1 MRSDQLPSARFAWH
15 LALPLLALLG
25 IVLSSYRDVAA
36 RLWLLDEMAYA
47 PLLAI
52 AAMGLFVRQAK
63 GLRLMPPN
71 GVPWLGSALLLGG
84 SLAYILGRSQNLELI
99 ELASIIP
106 LVAGVLAVLG
116 GWQALRRMAFP
127 LFFLIF
133 VLPYPGWVIDG
144 LTQPLKL
151 MISQGAEALLYLAG
165 YPVARSGVLIRLGQ
179 YRLLVADACS
189 GLHSLIFLSA
199 LGLLYIHFTG
209 PRRRWQSWCLIAA
222 LVPIALLANFLRVMI
237 LLLLTYHL
245 GNAIGQSYWHDLAGL
260 VLFATAFAALYGL
273 DSLLRCF
280 SRGQPAVETAL
291 ASTPA
296 EAIGNA
302 ALRSFTVAL
311 VLLCA
316 VGVASWLT
324 PREYRAAQIE
334 PFSLE
339 TLVPS
344 AFAGWVVDD
353 SADILVVS
361 PEIKADLQRLYSQS
375 LSRTYINSQG
385 ERIMLS
391 IAYGGHQLG
400 NELQAHRPEYCYRAQ
415 GFATLSMEETELSL
429 AGLRLPVR
437 RLVMRMDT
445 RIEPVTYWMT
455 VGDEL
460 ALPGLSRK
468 LAQIRYGLQGKIP
481 DGMLVRVSSLGRDRD
496 QQFALQAHFIADL
509 QHAVPGHLGLRPA
522 GLVGIGR

>member
-1 MRSDQLPSARFAWH
+1 MADQGINQAPST
-15 LALPLLALLG
+15 G
-25 IVLSSYRDVAA
+25 KS
-36 RLWLLDEMAYA
+36 EA
-47 PLLAI
+47 P
-52 AAMGLFVRQAK
+52 
-63 GLRLMPPN
+63 
-71 GVPWLGSALLLGG
+71 
-84 SLAYILGRSQNLELI
+84 
-99 ELASIIP
+99 
-106 LVAGVLAVLG
+106 
-116 GWQALRRMAFP
+116 
-127 LFFLIF
+127 FFLIF
-133 VLPYPGWVIDG
+133 VLPYPGWMIDG

-165 YPVARSGVLIRLGQ
+165 YPVARSGVLISLGQ

-199 LGLLYIHFTG
+199 LGLLYIHLTG
-209 PRRRWQSWCLIAA
+209 PRRRWYYWCLVAA

-245 GNAIGQSYWHDLAGL
+245 GNAIAQSYWHDLAGL
-260 VLFATAFAALYGL
+260 VLFATAFALLYAL
-273 DSLLRCF
+273 DSLLGRF
-280 SRGQPAVETAL
+280 SRGRAVGEAGL
-291 ASTPA
+291 AITP
-296 EAIGNA
+296 GGA
-302 ALRSFTVAL
+302 ARNTPLLSIAVAL
-311 VLLCA
+311 VLLLA
-316 VGVASWLT
+316 IGAANWLT
-324 PREYRAAQIE
+324 PREYRAAQID

-339 TLVPS
+339 ALVPNE
-344 AFAGWVVDD
+344 FAGWVVDRR
-353 SADILVVS
+353 ADILVVS

-375 LSRTYINSQG
+375 LSRTYINGQG

-415 GFATLSMEETELSL
+415 GFSTLSMEETELSL
-429 AGLRLPVR
+429 AGLQLPVR
-437 RLVMRMDT
+437 RLVMHMDS

-496 QQFALQAHFIADL
+496 QQFALQARFIADL
-509 QHAVPGHLGLRPA
+509 QQAVPGHLGLRPA
-522 GLVGIGR
+522 GPVGMAR